1 MQSPYPQLWS
11 LPVRVLDPRLT
22 ELTDVLTGVD
32 RPSWVVVNGT
42 TLATW
47 GVDDSLAQPVLE
59 RDYQLVDTEG
69 DYRVYR
75 VRPFFAT
82 P

>member
-1 MQSPYPQLWS
+1 
-11 LPVRVLDPRLT
+11 
-22 ELTDVLTGVD
+22 
-32 RPSWVVVNGT
+32 VNGA

-47 GVDDSLAQPVLE
+47 GVDDSRAQPVLE

-75 VRPFFAT
+75 VRTSLASR
-82 P
+82 